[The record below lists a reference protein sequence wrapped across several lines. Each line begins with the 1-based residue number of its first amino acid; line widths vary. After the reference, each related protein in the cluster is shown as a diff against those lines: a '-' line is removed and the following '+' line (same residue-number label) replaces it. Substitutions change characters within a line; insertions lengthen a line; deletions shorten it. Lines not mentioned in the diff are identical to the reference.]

1 MPPVMEAMFMLVTL
15 EILREATIR
24 LSNPVGQTIGV
35 VGGIV
40 IGTVVVQ
47 SNLISN
53 MMVVVVAFTAIAS
66 FVIPVYEMRSTVRL
80 LAYPNIILCAIF
92 GFIGLELSFLLIL
105 THLARLNTMGIPYF
119 YSGLLGGSIKD
130 TLIRGPLGSLKE
142 RPKESLAKD
151 EMRIESPR
159 GWNE

>member
-1 MPPVMEAMFMLVTL
+1 M
-15 EILREATIR
+15 
-24 LSNPVGQTIGV
+24 
-35 VGGIV
+35 
-40 IGTVVVQ
+40 
-47 SNLISN
+47 
-53 MMVVVVAFTAIAS
+53 
-66 FVIPVYEMRSTVRL
+66 
-80 LAYPNIILCAIF
+80 
-92 GFIGLELSFLLIL
+92 ELSFLLIL

-142 RPKESLAKD
+142 RPMESLAKD